1 MACVILGTVVHS
13 YLYATSYVANILRV
27 KKRRHLFSSYRRVK
41 ASRIRAGDFP
51 ETRAPPVAPVSRRE
65 PANSIH
71 SFMFI
76 LLV

>member
-1 MACVILGTVVHS
+1 M
-13 YLYATSYVANILRV
+13 
-27 KKRRHLFSSYRRVK
+27 K

-65 PANSIH
+65 LANSIH

-76 LLV
+76 LLVLTTLELKYRREICLQARELGCGVEQQK